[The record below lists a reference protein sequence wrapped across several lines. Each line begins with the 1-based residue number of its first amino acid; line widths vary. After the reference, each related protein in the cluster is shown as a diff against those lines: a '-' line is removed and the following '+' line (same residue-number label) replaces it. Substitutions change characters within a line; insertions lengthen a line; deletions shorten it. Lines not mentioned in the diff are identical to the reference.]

1 MAEKRHQP
9 WRTWRTCKPSSF
21 YSLWIERRIEL
32 CEIPWSKSPQSWKE
46 FFFGR
51 GILSLSLS
59 RSNKEV
65 FVLVCT
71 EASIERSSMT
81 FQDPP
86 AVNILKF
93 MRRIYVRFFSSLV
106 FLSFFFFPRLYNS
119 IAGRASVTVSI
130 ATMKWIK
137 IRQGIVAS
145 NDLECETRRSI

>member
-21 YSLWIERRIEL
+21 YSPWIERRIEL
-32 CEIPWSKSPQSWKE
+32 REIAWSKSPQSWKE

-93 MRRIYVRFFSSLV
+93 MRRIYVSFFSSLV
-106 FLSFFFFPRLYNS
+106 FLSFFFLSSPLQFYR
-119 IAGRASVTVSI
+119 GTSV
-130 ATMKWIK
+130 
-137 IRQGIVAS
+137 RHGI
-145 NDLECETRRSI
+145 NRDDEMD